1 MTVIFFL
8 DDNKGMLFNNKRLS
22 RDEEVLNDIRTYLVG
37 ELHITGFSEKYLASS
52 GLPYK
57 VIDGFDSLD
66 NDNYYLIENISVKD
80 HLEKINRIIIY
91 WWNRVYPSDIRLDF
105 DPSDYGFNSKSIYEF
120 TGKSH
125 EKITR
130 EIFER

>member
-8 DDNKGMLFNNKRLS
+8 DDKKGMLFNNRRLS
-22 RDEEVLNDIRTYLVG
+22 RDEEVLNDIRTYLQG
-37 ELHITGFSEKYLASS
+37 ELYITGFSEKYLAAS

-57 VIDGFDSLD
+57 VIPALD
-66 NDNYYLIENISVKD
+66 NFNNDNYYLIENVSVKEHID
-80 HLEKINRIIIY
+80 KIDRIIIY
-91 WWNRVYPSDIRLDF
+91 WWNRTYPSDMRLDF
-105 DPSDYGFNSKSIYEF
+105 EPADYGFKSKSIYEF
-120 TGKSH
+120 AGKSH